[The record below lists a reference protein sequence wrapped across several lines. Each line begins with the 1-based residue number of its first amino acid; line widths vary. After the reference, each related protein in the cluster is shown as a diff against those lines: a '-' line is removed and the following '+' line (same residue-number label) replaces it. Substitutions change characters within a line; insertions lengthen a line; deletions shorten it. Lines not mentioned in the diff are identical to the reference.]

1 MKSFCPHG
9 EILFVLWV
17 SEARLV
23 ALLVSRDT
31 PISWQLGLQRMVMWM
46 WNLQVEGWGMTQ
58 GTFTQRVKLVAVDVV
73 ESGAS

>member
-23 ALLVSRDT
+23 ALLVSRLLAAGA
-31 PISWQLGLQRMVMWM
+31 PENGH
-46 WNLQVEGWGMTQ
+46 
-58 GTFTQRVKLVAVDVV
+58 VDV
-73 ESGAS
+73 EFAS